1 MNVYNAAKFLKYH
14 FVMIC
19 KLCSISE
26 SFILYVQ
33 LLDKIHTYD
42 LLSGAVTQEQ
52 GNTNL
57 DVVSPSREN
66 NTTPLS

>member
-1 MNVYNAAKFLKYH
+1 
-14 FVMIC
+14 MIC